1 VAALVPAQQVYLV
14 VGVTTHEE
22 GGEAGN
28 KFGLALGV
36 VASPRLGGL
45 GLKIDA
51 FEPGV
56 VEVREADLGRFL
68 EKLRDELGGEVL
80 RNSIC
85 MMEFG
90 NIIV

>member
-1 VAALVPAQQVYLV
+1 MQSGLVVAALVPARQVYLV
-14 VGVTTHEE
+14 VGVTAHEE

-28 KFGLALGV
+28 KFGLAFGA
-36 VASPRLGGL
+36 VAKREVRGL

-68 EKLRDELGGEVL
+68 ESLRDELKEH
-80 RNSIC
+80 
-85 MMEFG
+85 
-90 NIIV
+90 